1 MSPCHDK
8 ENDMAKGATIELLES
23 VVDGNDVHAT
33 VRIAGNVTNL
43 TGTKKNWEVMAD
55 YTLEVTVSLK
65 ELFQGWGS
73 SQRISLAGKL
83 RDTSASFVNSIEGKV
98 FSPKVL
104 DALIE
109 ANRLPSGDLD
119 KKEAELMAK
128 LEAIRAAKSKRDE

>member
-1 MSPCHDK
+1 
-8 ENDMAKGATIELLES
+8 MAKGATIELLDS
-23 VVDGNDVHAT
+23 VVDSSDVHAT

-83 RDTSASFVNSIEGKV
+83 RDTSASFVQSIEGRT

-119 KKEAELMAK
+119 KKEAELLAK
-128 LEAIRAAKSKRDE
+128 LEAIRAAKVKRDE